1 MPTKKYGK
9 CYIKATTPLKTPL
22 PISGMVKVKPIR
34 YVQERNITYP
44 VINIYNYM
52 AMKVIVL
59 ESITLNPNSIM
70 EATLL
75 SVPMVQRHSSFA
87 EEAEYIPFE
96 EVREEEKVSIKSNV
110 NFLEANTS
118 EISIEELTSQCVV
131 PTWANQELT
140 ISHQDFIHTVCEAAQ
155 TMFSGETINEPA
167 IRVSHIVRGRVP
179 SALGKKAS
187 ELLESEKTQFYQRLA
202 FAFTIPTIHEK
213 VNGQKLELCIG
224 GVRNYSDLNL
234 YRANKG
240 IEKFSVFIGWRVN
253 ICSNQVLTGDG
264 VKLSLEVMNLN
275 DLYKAILELFYNFNP
290 AREIHLMQTL
300 SQSYLTET
308 QFAQIVGRMRLYQA
322 LPNGYQ
328 KAVPRLLITDS
339 QINNVC
345 RDYFT
350 NPNFGAK
357 GNTISM
363 FDFHNLLTEANKS
376 SYIDTYLQRAVNA
389 TEVAVGINNALH
401 GDTKY
406 AWFLG

>member
-1 MPTKKYGK
+1 MET
-9 CYIKATTPLKTPL
+9 IHVT
-22 PISGMVKVKPIR
+22 VKEQR
-34 YVQERNITYP
+34 DYQMDEYV
-44 VINIYNYM
+44 
-52 AMKVIVL
+52 
-59 ESITLNPNSIM
+59 
-70 EATLL
+70 
-75 SVPMVQRHSSFA
+75 
-87 EEAEYIPFE
+87 PFE
-96 EVREEEKVSIKSNV
+96 EVKVSSPSV
-110 NFLEANTS
+110 NFLEANTAA
-118 EISIEELTSQCVV
+118 ITIEELSTQCVV

-140 ISHQDFIHTVCEAAQ
+140 ISHQDFINTIHDAAYN
-155 TMFSGETINEPA
+155 MFTGETIHKPE

-202 FAFTIPTIHEK
+202 FAFTIPTIHEN

-234 YRANKG
+234 YRATKG
-240 IEKFSVFIGWRVN
+240 TEKFSVFIGWRVN
-253 ICSNQVLTGDG
+253 VCSNQVLTGEG
-264 VKLSLEVMNLN
+264 VKLQLEVMNLN
-275 DLYKAILELFYNFNP
+275 DLYKNALEMFYNFNP
-290 AREIHLMQTL
+290 AREIHLLQTL

-328 KAVPRLLITDS
+328 RNIPRLLITDS

-345 RDYFT
+345 RDYYT

-357 GNTISM
+357 DNTISL
-363 FDFHNLLTEANKS
+363 FDFHNLLTESNKS

-389 TEVAVGINNALH
+389 TEVATGINNALH

>member
-1 MPTKKYGK
+1 MNNLVIMPTEK
-9 CYIKATTPLKTPL
+9 
-22 PISGMVKVKPIR
+22 R
-34 YVQERNITYP
+34 
-44 VINIYNYM
+44 
-52 AMKVIVL
+52 
-59 ESITLNPNSIM
+59 TLNLG
-70 EATLL
+70 EY
-75 SVPMVQRHSSFA
+75 A
-87 EEAEYIPFE
+87 EEATIIVE
-96 EVREEEKVSIKSNV
+96 ETAKPSIT
-110 NFLEANTS
+110 FLEANTD
-118 EISIEELTSQCVV
+118 SITLEELTNKCVV
-131 PTWANQELT
+131 PTWANLEST
-140 ISHQDFIHTVCEAAQ
+140 ISHQDFVSCVHEAANS
-155 TMFSGETINEPA
+155 FYAGEKVNFPE

-179 SALGKKAS
+179 SALGKRAS

-240 IEKFSVFIGWRVN
+240 LEKFSVFIGWRVN

-264 VKLSLEVMNLN
+264 VKLQLEVMNLN
-275 DLYKAILELFYNFNP
+275 DLYRAVLELFYNFNP

-328 KAVPRLLITDS
+328 RSVPRLLITDS

-350 NPNFGAK
+350 NPNFGTK